1 MLRRSKK
8 LRVYFLLPNIP
19 WCVAV
24 GCNNNIFSKNRKK
37 GVSFY
42 SFPKDENVWQ
52 MFREHMMQ

>member
-24 GCNNNIFSKNRKK
+24 GASNNILSKNREK
-37 GVSFY
+37 
-42 SFPKDENVWQ
+42 
-52 MFREHMMQ
+52 

>member
-24 GCNNNIFSKNRKK
+24 GCNNNIFPKNRKK

-42 SFPKDENVWQ
+42 SFPKDENLKKRCLANV
-52 MFREHMMQ
+52 